1 MTKRMLA
8 WIAAVTAAVLMCLAG
23 PAQATTV
30 WVPASCATGSFGTV
44 TVDALGHYLTP
55 AHMALCEP
63 HQPRFN
69 YEIVI
74 FFPDGSLPVAYG
86 TNLRSYPPA
95 GPTEVIADFLPKS
108 PTPLFGLCLM
118 RDVDTR
124 VACVRVDTAAGGAVT
139 STPIAVDDGLVA
151 KQVYFFRLPPVILYQ
166 YCATC
171 VEMQGS

>member
-1 MTKRMLA
+1 MKKRMSA
-8 WIAAVTAAVLMCLAG
+8 WIAAVTAAVLVCLTG
-23 PAQATTV
+23 PAQATTI

-44 TVDALGHYLTP
+44 TVDELGHYLTP
-55 AHMALCEP
+55 ARMALCEP
-63 HQPRFN
+63 YQPRFN

-74 FFPDGSLPVAYG
+74 FFPDSSIPFAYG

-95 GPTEVIADFLPKS
+95 GPVEVIADFLPKS

-124 VACVRVDTAAGGAVT
+124 VACVRIDTTADGVAT
-139 STPIAVDDGLVA
+139 STPIAVDDSLVA
-151 KQVYFFRLPPVILYQ
+151 AQVLFSRMPPVISPQ

-171 VEMQGS
+171 VTVQPS

>member
-1 MTKRMLA
+1 MTKRMAA
-8 WIAAVTAAVLMCLAG
+8 WTAAVTAAVLMCLAG

-124 VACVRVDTAAGGAVT
+124 VACVRVDTAADGTAT
-139 STPIAVDDGLVA
+139 STPIAVDDSLVA
-151 KQVYFFRLPPVILYQ
+151 EQVYFFPKPPVILYQ